1 MGRPLRVIA
10 ALIVVA
16 SAVLGGVL
24 IGARLGGIDDPL
36 GQETPTSEPGA
47 GDSNSLP
54 IDASPPL
61 LLNGADRRVGFG
73 EVAAAV
79 APAVINISSE
89 RIITTQ
95 RRVPTPFGWD
105 PFFEFFGQRWQTVP
119 QQRRQQSLGSGVI
132 VADSGVILTANHVV
146 EGAREIMAVLPD
158 GRSVAAKLL
167 GNDPATD
174 VAVLKVDAADL
185 PSVPLGNSDSA
196 RIGDVVLAFGNPF
209 GLGQTVTM
217 GIISATGRS
226 SVGLVDYE
234 NFIQTDAAINPGN
247 SGGALVDV
255 QGRLIGINTAIFSR
269 SGGYQGIGFAV
280 PINMARS
287 VMDGILSTGSIT
299 RGWVGLSYQDIDETM
314 ARALGLPSTQ
324 GALIND
330 ITSGSPAA
338 DVGLERGDVVVSFD
352 GQPVANS
359 AQLRRLIALG
369 RIGQSVEIV
378 VWRDGREDKR
388 QLTVESYE
396 TELELSEEISH
407 GTPLEGLVVEELDAA
422 GAGRIGLRADTRGV
436 IIKDIV
442 PNSPAD
448 RAGFRI
454 GDAILEIN
462 RESVV
467 GVSNFRRLVERI
479 GDRPAVMLLSRDGR
493 LYYLSFPT

>member
-1 MGRPLRVIA
+1 
-10 ALIVVA
+10 
-16 SAVLGGVL
+16 
-24 IGARLGGIDDPL
+24 
-36 GQETPTSEPGA
+36 
-47 GDSNSLP
+47 
-54 IDASPPL
+54 
-61 LLNGADRRVGFG
+61 
-73 EVAAAV
+73 
-79 APAVINISSE
+79 
-89 RIITTQ
+89 
-95 RRVPTPFGWD
+95 
-105 PFFEFFGQRWQTVP
+105 
-119 QQRRQQSLGSGVI
+119 
-132 VADSGVILTANHVV
+132 
-146 EGAREIMAVLPD
+146 
-158 GRSVAAKLL
+158 
-167 GNDPATD
+167 
-174 VAVLKVDAADL
+174 
-185 PSVPLGNSDSA
+185 
-196 RIGDVVLAFGNPF
+196 
-209 GLGQTVTM
+209 
-217 GIISATGRS
+217 
-226 SVGLVDYE
+226 
-234 NFIQTDAAINPGN
+234 
-247 SGGALVDV
+247 
-255 QGRLIGINTAIFSR
+255 
-269 SGGYQGIGFAV
+269 
-280 PINMARS
+280 
-287 VMDGILSTGSIT
+287 
-299 RGWVGLSYQDIDETM
+299 
-314 ARALGLPSTQ
+314 
-324 GALIND
+324 
-330 ITSGSPAA
+330 
-338 DVGLERGDVVVSFD
+338 LERGDVVVSFD